1 MMLSI
6 QVAISV
12 GGGLFQATG
21 ARKDSWESLA
31 YVVVEAFSLFNK
43 F

>member
-12 GGGLFQATG
+12 GGGLLEAAG
-21 ARKDSWESLA
+21 AGKDSWESLA
-31 YVVVEAFSLFNK
+31 YVVVEAFSLFSE